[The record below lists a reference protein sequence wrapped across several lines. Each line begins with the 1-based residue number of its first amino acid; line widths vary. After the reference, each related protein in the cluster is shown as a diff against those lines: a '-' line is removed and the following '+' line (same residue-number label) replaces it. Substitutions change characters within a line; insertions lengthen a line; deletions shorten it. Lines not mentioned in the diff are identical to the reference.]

1 METIGFIGLGIMGR
15 PMALNLI
22 KAGYS
27 LRVHARRAFMM
38 EPLLEKGATACASP
52 REVAEQSDI
61 IITMVADTPDVE
73 TVILGEDGLVEA
85 LRPGSVV
92 VDMST
97 ISPIATRRLAEKL
110 AERDIAM
117 LDAPVSGGE
126 QGAIDGALSIM
137 IGGKADTYQRLLP
150 VFGILG
156 KNIVHIGDH
165 GAGQVA
171 KACNQ
176 LIVAQAIAAVGEAY
190 ILASA
195 AGVDADRVREA
206 LLGGF
211 AASRVLESHGQRMLD
226 ENYKAGFKAR
236 LHRKDLA
243 IALEAAHEF
252 GIVLPGTSL
261 VTGYLDATVNKGY
274 GEDDSISLFKI
285 QQQFTT
291 TSADS

>member
-22 KAGYS
+22 KAGYP

-38 EPLLEKGATACASP
+38 EPLQFKGAAACSSP

-61 IITMVADTPDVE
+61 IIIMVADTPDVE
-73 TVILGEDGLVEA
+73 AVILGEDGVVES

-97 ISPIATRRLAEKL
+97 ISPIATRRLAAEL
-110 AERDIAM
+110 AQRNVAM

-126 QGAIDGALSIM
+126 QAAIDAALSIM
-137 IGGKADTYQRLLP
+137 VGGKTDTYQRLLP
-150 VFGILG
+150 VFSMLG

-195 AGVDADRVREA
+195 AGVDAGRLREA

-211 AASRVLESHGQRMLD
+211 AASRVLEAHGQRMLD
-226 ENYKAGFKAR
+226 ENYRAGFKAR

-243 IALEAAHEF
+243 IALETAHEL

-261 VTGYLDATVNKGY
+261 VTGYLDATVNEGY
-274 GEDDSISLFKI
+274 GEDDSISLFRI

-291 TSADS
+291 TAAGS